1 MDHRDGGG
9 RNLDVPKYAA
19 APGLRSSNGTCARF
33 TEPSQRSTAPT
44 WRTPGADS
52 GMTAQRS
59 PTGGRNPGVRE
70 PARAT
75 RAEPPAEQRSAA
87 RTTRQRGW
95 DMIMIGRLLQ
105 GWLPWGAYIV
115 HSTLPRKR
123 ENKALPL
130 HAGVSAP
137 DRLLVGHGHT
147 DANKVNPDRL
157 FSSEGD
163 AGREGPRVRTV
174 QE

>member
-1 MDHRDGGG
+1 MDAISTSLSTRLFQAYEVRTVLTHVLQNVHSVQQHPPGKPQG
-9 RNLDVPKYAA
+9 R
-19 APGLRSSNGTCARF
+19 
-33 TEPSQRSTAPT
+33 TAECPH
-44 WRTPGADS
+44 
-52 GMTAQRS
+52 
-59 PTGGRNPGVRE
+59 NV
-70 PARAT
+70 
-75 RAEPPAEQRSAA
+75 
-87 RTTRQRGW
+87 RQRAAGIPECGNRRERRVRNCLQSN
-95 DMIMIGRLLQ
+95 DRRREQGNPDGTIMIGRLLQ